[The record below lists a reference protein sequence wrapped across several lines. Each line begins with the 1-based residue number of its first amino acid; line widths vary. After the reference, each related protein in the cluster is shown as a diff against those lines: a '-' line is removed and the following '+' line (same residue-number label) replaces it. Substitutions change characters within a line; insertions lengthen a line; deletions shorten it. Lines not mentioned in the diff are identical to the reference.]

1 MSSGDTG
8 PYPGRMTETKRKYLT
23 RQEVA
28 DLKGVSLRTVK
39 RWMDKGLLDYERDDI
54 TGRVRIWHSSIALK
68 T

>member
-1 MSSGDTG
+1 
-8 PYPGRMTETKRKYLT
+8 MTETKRKYLT